1 MSRKM
6 LVLMLI
12 VILALLAACGDDEKE
27 SPSEEQE
34 PTPTVAPASEGKI
47 VLAEISDD
55 AEKSI
60 NRMQPLADYL
70 AANLGEQGIGAG
82 EVKVAPDL
90 DTLVGWLKSGEV
102 DLAFDSLYPA
112 MIMRN
117 EGDALPILRRWRD
130 GVGEY
135 HTVFFV
141 LADGGIESLDD
152 LNGKLVALDEPS
164 STSGYLVPVDHLI
177 EAGLN
182 PVEKGSVE
190 ASVAD
195 DEVGYVFSG
204 DDENTIQWVVSQRVA
219 AGVVDNVT
227 FDEIPEETKASL
239 AILAE
244 TAPVPRQVALVRGDM
259 DPALLQAI
267 TTLLMGMDET
277 EEGRAALDEFKT
289 DQFDEFPGGADA
301 ALADMQE
308 MYDSVQDR

>member
-1 MSRKM
+1 
-6 LVLMLI
+6 
-12 VILALLAACGDDEKE
+12 
-27 SPSEEQE
+27 
-34 PTPTVAPASEGKI
+34 
-47 VLAEISDD
+47 
-55 AEKSI
+55 
-60 NRMQPLADYL
+60 MQPLADYL
-70 AANLGEQGIGAG
+70 AANLGEQGIGVG
-82 EVKVAPDL
+82 EVKVAPDM

-135 HTVFFV
+135 HSVFFV
-141 LADGGIESLDD
+141 LADGGVESLED
-152 LNGKLVALDEPS
+152 LNGGLVAFDEPS
-164 STSGYLVPVDHLI
+164 STSGFLVPVAHLI

-219 AGVVDNVT
+219 AGVVDNIG
-227 FDEIPEETKASL
+227 FEEIPEDVKPSL

-244 TAPVPRQVALVRGDM
+244 TAPFARQVTLVRGDM
-259 DPALLQAI
+259 DPALVQAI

-277 EEGRAALDEFKT
+277 EAGRAALEEFRT
-289 DQFDEFPGGADA
+289 DQFDEFPEGADA
-301 ALADMQE
+301 ALDEMQE